1 MYELQ
6 ELLKD
11 IFLIYEL
18 SYLNIFYNKVN
29 MYTQIIESNNKIKEI
44 YNKYKVN
51 NIDELIRLVD
61 NYELSKIIYDK
72 TLMQLI
78 VFLIIDSNKK
88 KDIIHNDDAF
98 KRIYKYIIEHNLYD
112 PNWSIGSSNEPL
124 FTMLPNVSDLY
135 NTNLLVFNNDL
146 IDWNILNNGTDS
158 FITFVYLYL
167 NSNSKEEELYYL
179 KIIKSAINRID
190 INSTKRY
197 KSSQRKLCY
206 EINSIKETIT
216 RIDNEDNRLTP
227 ILELIL

>member
-1 MYELQ
+1 
-6 ELLKD
+6 
-11 IFLIYEL
+11 
-18 SYLNIFYNKVN
+18 
-29 MYTQIIESNNKIKEI
+29 
-44 YNKYKVN
+44 
-51 NIDELIRLVD
+51 
-61 NYELSKIIYDK
+61 
-72 TLMQLI
+72 MQLI

-88 KDIIHNDDAF
+88 KDIIHNDDVF
-98 KRIYKYIIEHNLYD
+98 KRIYKYIIENNLYD